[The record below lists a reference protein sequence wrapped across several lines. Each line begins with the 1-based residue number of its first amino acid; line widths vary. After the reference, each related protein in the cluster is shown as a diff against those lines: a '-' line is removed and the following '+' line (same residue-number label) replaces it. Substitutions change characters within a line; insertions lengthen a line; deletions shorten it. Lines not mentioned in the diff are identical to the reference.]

1 MPTPESIAYHRD
13 YYQRNKDKF
22 NANKERWRKANR
34 ERCNEIAL
42 AGYHRRR
49 ARKLAAAAAADPSTV
64 VATPP
69 PPPPPQ
75 QPAPPQPKSLYV
87 VWGSFTS

>member
-34 ERCNEIAL
+34 ERFNEIQRV
-42 AGYHRRR
+42 GYHNRR
-49 ARKLAAAAAADPSTV
+49 ARKLAAAATDPI

-69 PPPPPQ
+69 PPPQ
-75 QPAPPQPKSLYV
+75 PQPKSLLV

>member
-1 MPTPESIAYHRD
+1 MTITNDIAAYNRD

-34 ERCNEIAL
+34 ERFNEIQRV
-42 AGYHRRR
+42 GYHRRR
-49 ARKLAAAAAADPSTV
+49 ARKLAAAATADA

-69 PPPPPQ
+69 PPPPPADR
-75 QPAPPQPKSLYV
+75 PLIPFAKPKSLLV
-87 VWGSFTS
+87 DFGAFT